1 MNWKAA
7 LAEFVGT
14 FGFVALGAGAVAAD
28 AYSRGGLGI
37 VGIAIASGLAFGI
50 MITAFGAFSGGY
62 FNPAVSIAL
71 VVTGRTGWLQA
82 AANVVAQVAG
92 AIVAGLLLRMVYAQ
106 VFPEAVVVAHLGA
119 PALAREVSFGTG
131 VLLEAVMTFF
141 LVTVIYG
148 TAVGQRAPRSIAG
161 FGIGLIVSADILM
174 GGFLTGAAMNPAR
187 AIGPAFAAEFWDNQ
201 LAYWAGPIAGALVAA
216 LLYEYVFA
224 EKEPVA
230 AA

>member
-1 MNWKAA
+1 MNWKSA

-14 FGFVALGAGAVAAD
+14 FGFVAIGAGAVAAD

-37 VGIAIASGLAFGI
+37 VGIAIAHGLALGI
-50 MITAFGAFSGGY
+50 MISAFGAISGGHL
-62 FNPAVSIAL
+62 NPAVSIAL
-71 VVTGRTGWLQA
+71 AVAGRIGWLQA
-82 AANVVAQVAG
+82 AAHVVAQVAG
-92 AIVAGLLLRMVYAQ
+92 GIVAGLLLRLVYAQ

-131 VLLEAVMTFF
+131 VLIEAVMTFF
-141 LVTVIYG
+141 LVTVVFG
-148 TAVGQRAPRSIAG
+148 TAVDHRAPRSIAG
-161 FGIGLIVSADILM
+161 FGIGLIVCADILM

-201 LAYWAGPIAGALVAA
+201 LVYWAGPIAGGIVAA

-230 AA
+230 A